1 MVRTALRTRNLARGR
16 GTAAGLLPGSRPA
29 SSDPPSPRTQRS
41 RVTKERRDSGHAR
54 VVVIAVA
61 QLAPSAPNCTRSGC
75 APSDRSNPA
84 SRTPRWRRPVTA
96 RTRTVTT
103 CSSRRSGRDAWFAAA
118 PRPSRV
124 QWLLA
129 RGDPAVRQEQ
139 ESRNSPDSVRFWR
152 HLQIAEVFFRPSPG
166 LLASAPRLHFEIR
179 AAPDS
184 DPGSLFLVGKH
195 RRITGRIQTR
205 AQIRR
210 HPCLGNYWQPD
221 HPFFRFV
228 VE

>member
-1 MVRTALRTRNLARGR
+1 M
-16 GTAAGLLPGSRPA
+16 
-29 SSDPPSPRTQRS
+29 
-41 RVTKERRDSGHAR
+41 AR
-54 VVVIAVA
+54 VVVIAAA
-61 QLAPSAPNCTRSGC
+61 QLSAERALMRDECPRPAARSK
-75 APSDRSNPA
+75 PA
-84 SRTPRWRRPVTA
+84 SRTPRWRRPATA